1 MRSRTQVNSEI
12 SLEKPSLRREAEFL
26 EAVRRSSKLHGRW
39 VRPPRTSEDYREL
52 LKRAR
57 AANRFSHFL
66 CGPALRLV
74 GVVNINEVVRGAFDS
89 GYLGFYAL
97 APHAGHGYMRSGISV
112 VIGRAFSDY
121 GLHRLE
127 ANVQPE
133 NIRSRDLVESL
144 GFRLEGYSP
153 RYLRIAGK
161 WRDHERWAIT
171 REDWKVTKHSER
183 R

>member
-1 MRSRTQVNSEI
+1 MLFDVASGFMGVGCSHHEQARIT
-12 SLEKPSLRREAEFL
+12 
-26 EAVRRSSKLHGRW
+26 G
-39 VRPPRTSEDYREL
+39 REL

-57 AANRFSHFL
+57 AANRFAHFL
-66 CGPALRLV
+66 CGPERCLV

-89 GYLGFYAL
+89 GYLGFYAFV
-97 APHAGHGYMRSGISV
+97 PHAGRGYMRSGISV
-112 VIGRAFSDY
+112 VISGAFADY

-133 NIRSRDLVESL
+133 NIRSRTLVQSL

-153 RYLRIAGK
+153 RYLRIAAK

-171 REDWKVTKHSER
+171 REDWKEAKR
-183 R
+183 KA